1 MSSKQA
7 SSQFARRMH
16 KAQRSFIRE
25 ILKVTA
31 NPEIISFA
39 GGLPGP
45 DCFPVDEIREATNR
59 VLREAGVT
67 ALQYSTSEGYPPL
80 REWVGERYR
89 ARYGLDIDADE
100 VLITNG
106 SQQGLDLL
114 GKVFIDPGD
123 TALLEAP
130 GYLGAIQ
137 ALGMYEPEFA
147 AVPLTDTG
155 VAVDALGEQ
164 LRTTDAKLCYTVPTF
179 QNPSGITYDLPTRQ
193 AVARLLEQS
202 STVFVE
208 DDPYSELRFM
218 GEDLPP
224 IRKYLQTGIMLG
236 TFSKIVAPGLR
247 LGWVC
252 AGEEVMERL
261 LIARQGADLQSNG
274 LAQLIVHRYLTDYD
288 LGEHIEQIR
297 AAYGKRRDT
306 MVAMIDEHFPPEVQC
321 TRPEGGMFLWLTLP
335 EGVSA
340 MKLLELAIAQNVAFV
355 PGQAF
360 YVVDIPDRHLR
371 LNFSNASEER
381 IEEGILRLSR
391 ALRELLG

>member
-1 MSSKQA
+1 MQ
-7 SSQFARRMH
+7 
-16 KAQRSFIRE
+16 KAHRSFIRE

-45 DCFPVDEIREATNR
+45 DYFPVDEIREATHR
-59 VLREAGVT
+59 VLKEAGVA
-67 ALQYSTSEGYPPL
+67 ALQYSSSEGYPPL
-80 REWVGERYR
+80 REWVAERYR
-89 ARYGLDIDADE
+89 TRYGLSVSPDD

-123 TALLEAP
+123 MVLLEAP

-147 AVPLTDTG
+147 AVPLADTG
-155 VAVDALGEQ
+155 IAVDALAEQ
-164 LRTTDAKLCYTVPTF
+164 LRTSDVKLCYTVPTF
-179 QNPSGITYDLPTRQ
+179 QNPSGITYDLPTRE
-193 AVARLLEQS
+193 AVARLIEQS
-202 STVFVE
+202 ATVFVE

-224 IRKYLQTGIMLG
+224 VRTYLRTGIMLG

-252 AGEEVMERL
+252 AGEDVMERL

-297 AAYGKRRDT
+297 AAYGKRRNT
-306 MVAMIDEHFPPEVQC
+306 MVAMIDEHFPPEVHC

-340 MKLLELAIAQNVAFV
+340 MELLELAIEQNVAFV

-371 LNFSNASEER
+371 LNFSNASEDR

-391 ALRELLG
+391 ALRGLLG

>member
-1 MSSKQA
+1 MSDTPQTTR
-7 SSQFARRMH
+7 FARRMQNAH
-16 KAQRSFIRE
+16 RSFIRE

-45 DCFPVDEIREATNR
+45 DYFPVDEIREATNR
-59 VLREAGVT
+59 VLKEAGVA
-67 ALQYSTSEGYPPL
+67 ALQYSSSEGYPPL
-80 REWVGERYR
+80 REWVAERYR
-89 ARYGLDIDADE
+89 TRYGLDIDPDE

-123 TALLEAP
+123 SVLLEAP

-155 VAVDALGEQ
+155 IAVDGLAER
-164 LRTTDAKLCYTVPTF
+164 LRTTDVKLCYTVPTF
-179 QNPSGITYDLPTRQ
+179 QNPSGITYDLPTRE
-193 AVARLLEQS
+193 AVARLMEQS

-224 IRKYLQTGIMLG
+224 IRKHLQAGVMLG

-252 AGEEVMERL
+252 AGEDVMERL

-297 AAYGKRRDT
+297 AAYGRRRNT
-306 MVAMIDEHFPPEVQC
+306 MVAMIDEHFPPEVHC

-340 MKLLELAIAQNVAFV
+340 MELLELAIEQNVAFV

-371 LNFSNASEER
+371 LNFSNASEDR

-391 ALRELLG
+391 ALRGLLG